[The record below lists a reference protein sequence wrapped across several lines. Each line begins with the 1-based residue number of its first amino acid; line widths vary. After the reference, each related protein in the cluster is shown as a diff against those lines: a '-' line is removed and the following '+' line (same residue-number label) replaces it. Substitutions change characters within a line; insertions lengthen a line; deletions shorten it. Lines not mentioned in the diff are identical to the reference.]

1 MVAFLCLD
9 IAHYSSKHL
18 WSCSGTM
25 YFIYSKLTYKLK
37 GVTSKVP
44 VYFFNAN
51 LAKNLQIFLKS
62 LEDFGSVFSLVQCCR
77 LTLFQK
83 LKWAGFSFLL
93 YAFKDTADN
102 YELFLRNSWPT
113 KSIIK
118 FHFQLEP
125 LSEILPIANLRHA
138 VSSIW
143 NCAEHN
149 FRLCIMKVCSS
160 DNHNIKSTLSSPI
173 SICPKR

>member
-1 MVAFLCLD
+1 
-9 IAHYSSKHL
+9 
-18 WSCSGTM
+18 M

-102 YELFLRNSWPT
+102 YELFLRNS
-113 KSIIK
+113 
-118 FHFQLEP
+118 
-125 LSEILPIANLRHA
+125 
-138 VSSIW
+138 
-143 NCAEHN
+143 
-149 FRLCIMKVCSS
+149 
-160 DNHNIKSTLSSPI
+160 
-173 SICPKR
+173 

>member
-1 MVAFLCLD
+1 MIAFLCLD

-37 GVTSKVP
+37 WLTSKIP
-44 VYFFNAN
+44 VYFFNV
-51 LAKNLQIFLKS
+51 KP
-62 LEDFGSVFSLVQCCR
+62 LEDFGSVFYLVQCCR

-93 YAFKDTADN
+93 CAFKDTADDH
-102 YELFLRNSWPT
+102 ELFLRNSWPT

-173 SICPKR
+173 PICPKR